1 MTHRCPTAPEE
12 PCAPPALDELRVL
25 ALGLDPL
32 TAAVCLALA
41 EAGVCLL
48 NIRDPAPVGTADVRH
63 GPYPAEFQGQ
73 PRELVLRT
81 LLRRRSPRCAPLSAP
96 ELFPSAAVPTAVVL
110 HTWSVPGDL
119 VADLATVPSPDLDPA
134 LPTLSVVRDGGSV
147 VVWPLTDWAHRP
159 CRACV
164 ASAVREAR
172 RAFRGSPPTP
182 GEPLLP
188 RQDGTVA
195 VLTRTVATGE
205 IAGRLLSHVLRDD
218 AAPRAAP
225 SDPPHDAPP
234 DVPPAGTGTA
244 PSGPPPAR
252 PPSGTQSPDGPDAC
266 LVLRR
271 GLTVLPL
278 APDPRCLCSL
288 AFTGL

>member
-1 MTHRCPTAPEE
+1 MAHRCPTLPDES
-12 PCAPPALDELRVL
+12 CAPPAPDELRVL

-32 TAAVCLALA
+32 AAAVCLALA

-48 NIRDPAPVGTADVRH
+48 NVQDPAPVGTADVRR

-73 PRELVLRT
+73 PRDLVLRT
-81 LLRRRSPRCAPLSAP
+81 LLRRRSPRCVPLSAP
-96 ELFPSAAVPTAVVL
+96 DLFPSAALPTAVVL
-110 HTWSVPGDL
+110 RTWSVPGDL
-119 VADLATVPSPDLDPA
+119 VADLTTVPAPELDPA

-147 VVWPLTDWAHRP
+147 VVWPVTDWAHRP

-172 RAFRGSPPTP
+172 RIFRAPQPRP

-188 RQDGTVA
+188 PHEGPVGA
-195 VLTRTVATGE
+195 LTRTVATGE
-205 IAGRLLSHVLRDD
+205 IAGRLLSHALRDH

-225 SDPPHDAPP
+225 HGPPHDALPGL
-234 DVPPAGTGTA
+234 PALGTGVA
-244 PSGPPPAR
+244 PSGSSTALSSPGPEPPEGSA
-252 PPSGTQSPDGPDAC
+252 AH

-278 APDPRCLCSL
+278 APDQGCLCSL
-288 AFTGL
+288 AFTGP